1 MALNFNIFSTTLMM
15 SGVAAL
21 LTALLIFQRM
31 GGAIRWFAIMML
43 CVSVWSIF
51 YAIELSCSTLEDM
64 MFWIRLEYIGIS
76 FLPAT
81 WIMFMIKFVGKDKWL
96 TLRNRIIIFS
106 FPSLAL
112 FFVWTNN
119 WHHIHYETVSVDNNG
134 SFPLLAI
141 TPGIWYHIH
150 TVFFYFMLLWG
161 ILLLLQKY
169 RSAGPIYRRQNSMI
183 IIGAFIP
190 WLFNFIYLLGVRP
203 FGHIDLTPYAFI
215 ITSIVIGLGLLKY
228 SLFDLIPVAR
238 EKIIE
243 NMREGLLILDSHT
256 RIVDANNGIMKILKP
271 LHNNVLGK
279 TLAEVFPGE
288 KVLLDWVKG
297 SENRRLDILIE
308 SGEDTRYFEVTIS
321 PVVDQN
327 TIVSGT
333 LLIFSDVTE
342 RRVAQTIL
350 QEQADELKDLN
361 TVKDKL
367 FTIISHDLRSPLASL
382 SSILDFAESGD
393 ISAEEFKQFL
403 PSLAQNVENTSRL
416 IENLLFWSKSQLEGE
431 SIIPEI
437 FDINDLIEQS
447 IEFFTAKAAEKKI
460 ALSRQLNEPC
470 LAYADKSMMQLVI
483 RNLISNAIKFCNEG
497 DRITV
502 SASSQHDKVLVC
514 VKDTGIGMSE
524 ETRNKVMGA
533 ETYTTLGTKKE
544 RGTGLGLTL
553 CKDFVAKNK
562 GTLTVESEP
571 GKGSNFCFTL
581 PSHS

>member
-1 MALNFNIFSTTLMM
+1 MM

-31 GGAIRWFAIMML
+31 GGAIRWFATMML

-64 MFWIRLEYIGIS
+64 MFWIKLEYIGIS

-81 WIMFMIKFVGKDKWL
+81 WIMFMIKFVGKDQWL

-119 WHHIHYETVSVDNNG
+119 WHHIHYEAVSVDNSG
-134 SFPLLAI
+134 PFPLLAI
-141 TPGIWYHIH
+141 TPGIWYQIH

-161 ILLLLQKY
+161 ILLLLQKF
-169 RSAGPIYRRQNSMI
+169 RSAGSIYRRQNSMI
-183 IIGAFIP
+183 IIGALIP
-190 WLFNFIYLLGVRP
+190 WVFNFIYLLGVRP

-215 ITSIVIGLGLLKY
+215 ITSIVIGLGLLKF

-243 NMREGLLILDSHT
+243 NMREGVLILDSHS

-271 LHNNVLGK
+271 FHNNVLGK
-279 TLAEVFPGE
+279 TLSEIFPNE

-297 SENRRLDILIE
+297 TEDRRLDILMDSE
-308 SGEDTRYFEVTIS
+308 ERTRYFEINITPIA
-321 PVVDQN
+321 DHN
-327 TIVSGT
+327 TIISGT

-361 TVKDKL
+361 EVKDKL

-393 ISAEEFKQFL
+393 ISAEEFQGFL

-431 SIIPEI
+431 SIVPEE
-437 FDINDLIEQS
+437 FDIMELAEQNIS
-447 IEFFTAKAAEKKI
+447 FFASKAVEKKI
-460 ALSRQLNEPC
+460 VLVQQLNEPFKV
-470 LAYADKSMMQLVI
+470 YADKSMIQLVL

-497 DRITV
+497 DRITI
-502 SASSQHDKVLVC
+502 SASVEDNKVSVC
-514 VKDTGIGMSE
+514 IKDTGIGMNKE
-524 ETRNKVMGA
+524 ALAKVMGN
-533 ETYTTLGTKKE
+533 ETYTTLGTKRE
-544 RGTGLGLTL
+544 RGTGLGLML
-553 CKDFVAKNK
+553 CRDFVTKNK
-562 GTLTVESEP
+562 GIFTVKSEE
-571 GKGSNFCFTL
+571 GKGSLFCFTL
-581 PSHS
+581 PAR

>member
-1 MALNFNIFSTTLMM
+1 MSLNFNIFSTTLMM

-119 WHHIHYETVSVDNNG
+119 WHHIHYESVSVDNSG
-134 SFPLLAI
+134 PFPLLAI

-169 RSAGPIYRRQNSMI
+169 REAGAIYRRQNSMI

-215 ITSIVIGLGLLKY
+215 ITSIVIGFGLLKY

-243 NMREGLLILDSHT
+243 NMREGVLILDSHT
-256 RIVDANNGIMKILKP
+256 RIVDANNGIMNILKP
-271 LHNNVLGK
+271 FHSNVMGK
-279 TLAEVFPGE
+279 TLSEVFPGE
-288 KVLLDWVKG
+288 KVLLEWVKG
-297 SENRRLDILIE
+297 SENRRIDILIE

-321 PVVDQN
+321 PVADQN
-327 TIVSGT
+327 TIISGT

-361 TVKDKL
+361 AVKDKL

-431 SIIPEI
+431 SIVPEI

-447 IEFFTAKAAEKKI
+447 IEFFTAKASEKKI

-470 LAYADKSMMQLVI
+470 IAYADKSMMQLVL

-502 SASSQHDKVLVC
+502 SAFQQDHSVKVC
-514 VKDTGIGMSE
+514 VKDTGIGMNQ
-524 ETRNKVMGA
+524 ETMNKVLGA
-533 ETYTTLGTKKE
+533 ETYTTLGTRKE

-562 GTLTVESEP
+562 GTFTIESEP

-581 PSHS
+581 PAHL